1 MLDGDNRVS
10 KRVQRAVPAMLQ
22 YIVLKYYVCLAGPLQ
37 NRPRAIAK
45 TKNNKL
51 KYLATFHHLQASQF

>member
-10 KRVQRAVPAMLQ
+10 KRVQRAVSAMLQ

-51 KYLATFHHLQASQF
+51 NLATFHHLQASQF